1 MYHISGMYFLQPIAT
16 DTSKFSLFL
25 EFYHCGGSLV
35 YLGVL
40 ERARVNFIKE
50 NFLTE
55 IVYTPWYPM
64 VSRIIQIF
72 DFSNLGG
79 YASAGYC
86 FTEKHHF
93 SYQEGR
99 P

>member
-1 MYHISGMYFLQPIAT
+1 MCWRELCTKTRRFVHKYVFSFL
-16 DTSKFSLFL
+16 
-25 EFYHCGGSLV
+25 GGYVFRSRGHYV
-35 YLGVL
+35 FC
-40 ERARVNFIKE
+40 RAHD
-50 NFLTE
+50 LTE